1 MFQISYLID
10 CLMDIC
16 FPYKIVTGHSADKP
30 WVTDGFRLLVRKR
43 QKAHMS
49 GNFPQE
55 KILRNKVNRVATKL
69 RYEFY
74 QKHVTA
80 LKDTVFRDWRKNLKK
95 LMGRR
100 TIVQKCKG

>member
-1 MFQISYLID
+1 
-10 CLMDIC
+10 
-16 FPYKIVTGHSADKP
+16 
-30 WVTDGFRLLVRKR
+30 
-43 QKAHMS
+43 MS
-49 GNFPQE
+49 GNVAQE
-55 KILRNKVNRVATKL
+55 KILRNKVNCAATKL

-100 TIVQKCKG
+100 TIVKKCKG